1 MKQNIQPDI
10 ELLTGR
16 DASARL
22 GVAVKTIN
30 RWRKMG
36 LIEALQLPDGT
47 YRYNIAQ
54 IIAALG
60 GMKRGRS

>member
-1 MKQNIQPDI
+1 MKDI
-10 ELLTGR
+10 ANDITLLTGR
-16 DASARL
+16 EASTRL
-22 GVAVKTIN
+22 GVATKTIN
-30 RWRKMG
+30 RWRKEG
-36 LIEALQLPDGT
+36 LIQALQLPDGT